1 MNFYEVVQYNPSL
14 KPYLWGGVTDKIGGL
29 GDHFNPKGRLEVN
42 EEGPLGSEEC
52 ISWGLGPKSGLHPDY

>member
-52 ISWGLGPKSGLHPDY
+52 IS